1 MRYLCIKKQ
10 KDMINKG
17 ELTDKELQ
25 NRIRFWNKPVFR
37 VIGKKEVQQRSK
49 RFQMALVAISDLTRK
64 EAVAYLSRNGY
75 QQYEIDH
82 LLEIAPKTFN
92 CHE

>member
-1 MRYLCIKKQ
+1 
-10 KDMINKG
+10 MINKG
-17 ELTDKELQ
+17 ELTEEELQ
-25 NRIRFWNKPVFR
+25 SRRRFWNKPEFR
-37 VIGKKEVQQRSK
+37 TIGKREANRRSM
-49 RFQMALVAISDLTRK
+49 RFQMALVAISNLTRK
-64 EAVAYLSRNGY
+64 EAVAYLSRECF

>member
-1 MRYLCIKKQ
+1 
-10 KDMINKG
+10 MIN
-17 ELTDKELQ
+17 
-25 NRIRFWNKPVFR
+25 NKAEFR
-37 VIGKKEVQQRSK
+37 VIGKREVQQ

-64 EAVAYLSRNGY
+64 EAVAYLSRNDY

-82 LLEIAPKTFN
+82 LLEIAPKTFK

>member
-1 MRYLCIKKQ
+1 
-10 KDMINKG
+10 MINKG
-17 ELTDKELQ
+17 ELTEKELQ
-25 NRIRFWNKPVFR
+25 NRRRFWNKPEFR
-37 VIGKKEVQQRSK
+37 TIDKREANRRSK

>member
-1 MRYLCIKKQ
+1 
-10 KDMINKG
+10 MINKG
-17 ELTDKELQ
+17 ELTEEELQ
-25 NRIRFWNKPVFR
+25 KRRRFWNKPVVR
-37 VIGKKEVQQRSK
+37 VIGKREVQQRSN
-49 RFQMALVAISDLTRK
+49 RFQMALVAISDLTIK

>member
-1 MRYLCIKKQ
+1 
-10 KDMINKG
+10 MIN
-17 ELTDKELQ
+17 
-25 NRIRFWNKPVFR
+25 NKAEFR
-37 VIGKKEVQQRSK
+37 VIGKREVQQ

-64 EAVAYLSRNGY
+64 EAVAYLSRNDY